1 MKINKLMGLVLAC
14 AMLVSNVQIAKAEM
28 TPGDSLEHAIGIQQ
42 NDKKTSVFTPE
53 SKTKFFNLY
62 IKEQGT
68 LKISYQS
75 EKMKKAVTL
84 TLDYNEAGNMSD
96 SKTIKYNKKKKI
108 ASGTMTATYILA
120 PGYYTVTL
128 NAPAPVEKN
137 TKFTLKTTFTAKKY
151 DDKEPNNAEESAQ
164 IVKLSNKQT
173 GYKMFL
179 SGKHYDMDLID
190 YFKCSVKDNEKI
202 KISAST
208 NSAAKIRVL
217 LKCKENGQTKVLNGA
232 SDQYFEKNGA
242 SYTFKYT
249 SDKLPKGEYE
259 IMFWLE
265 GGEDEQV
272 EYTVKLSKA

>member
-1 MKINKLMGLVLAC
+1 MKKGKLMGVILAC
-14 AMLVSNVQIAKAEM
+14 TMLVSNVQAVKAEV

-75 EKMKKAVTL
+75 EKMKKAVKL
-84 TLDYNEAGNMSD
+84 TLDYNKAGNMSD
-96 SKTIKYNKKKKI
+96 SKTIKYNKKKKS

-128 NAPAPVEKN
+128 NAPAPVAKN
-137 TKFTLKTTFTAKKY
+137 TKFTLKTSFKAKKY
-151 DDKEPNNAEESAQ
+151 DDKEPNNAEENAQ
-164 IVKLSNKQT
+164 EVKLSNKPMS
-173 GYKMFL
+173 YKMFL
-179 SGKHYDMDLID
+179 SDKQYDMDLID
-190 YFKCSVKDNEKI
+190 YLKCSVKDNEKI

-208 NSAAKIRVL
+208 NSTAKVRVL
-217 LKCKENGQTKVLNGA
+217 LKSKENGQTKVLNGA
-232 SDQYFEKNGA
+232 NEQYFKKDGA
-242 SYTFKYT
+242 NYTFNYT

-265 GGEDEQV
+265 DSEDEQV